1 MSLTTRDTTGS
12 AEADGIPVPGP
23 GYYDL
28 QNSKTALSP
37 TRVYF
42 IASLRIKIFSIYLY
56 KLYA

>member
-1 MSLTTRDTTGS
+1 MSLTTRDNTGS
-12 AEADGIPVPGP
+12 AVEAEGIPVPGP

-42 IASLRIKIFSIYLY
+42 IASLTIKILFSLFV
-56 KLYA
+56 